1 MIIEFGDIP
10 TFVFQIFFMEYINYI
25 PIITTLFGI
34 YFFTILYNHWKRNK
48 ISTHVLW
55 WMIGVL
61 TYVAGTITESVNVLA
76 GFSIINFKAWYITG
90 ALLGG
95 APLAQGTVYLLC
107 KRKTANILTV
117 ILITIIIT
125 ASILVIL
132 SPVNTEL
139 ITGKLSGKLL
149 TWKFIRYMTPFINL
163 YAFIFLVGGAI
174 YSAVKYAKN
183 KQNRKRFTGN
193 LLIAI
198 GGLLPGI
205 GGSFTKFGYV
215 EILFVTEL
223 IGLVFIYLG
232 YKVIRSDTESSLHTN
247 QQYQIITQ

>member
-1 MIIEFGDIP
+1 MEF
-10 TFVFQIFFMEYINYI
+10 INYI

-34 YFFTILYNHWKRNK
+34 YFFSVLFNHWKRNK
-48 ISTHVLW
+48 ASTHVLW

-61 TYVAGTITESVNVLA
+61 TYVTGTITESVNVLA

-117 ILITIIIT
+117 ILVTIIIT
-125 ASILVIL
+125 ASVLVIL

-149 TWKFIRYMTPFINL
+149 GWKFIRYMTPFINL

-174 YSAVKYAKN
+174 YSAIKYAKN

-215 EILFVTEL
+215 EVLFVTEL

-232 YKVIRSDTESSLHTN
+232 YKVIRSDGEASLHSN
-247 QQYQIITQ
+247 QQYKLQIQ

>member
-1 MIIEFGDIP
+1 MEF
-10 TFVFQIFFMEYINYI
+10 INYI

-34 YFFTILYNHWKRNK
+34 YFFSVLFSHWKRNK
-48 ISTHVLW
+48 ASTHVLW

-117 ILITIIIT
+117 ILVTIIIT
-125 ASILVIL
+125 ASVLVIL
-132 SPVNTEL
+132 SPVNTQL
-139 ITGKLSGKLL
+139 ITGRLSGKLL
-149 TWKFIRYMTPFINL
+149 GWKFIRYMTPFINL

-174 YSAVKYAKN
+174 YSAIKYAKN

-215 EILFVTEL
+215 EVLFVTEL

-232 YKVIRSDTESSLHTN
+232 YKVIRSDSEASLHSN
-247 QQYQIITQ
+247 QQYKLQIQ

>member
-1 MIIEFGDIP
+1 MEF
-10 TFVFQIFFMEYINYI
+10 INYI
-25 PIITTLFGI
+25 PIITTLFGV
-34 YFFTILYNHWKRNK
+34 YFFSVLFDHWKTNK
-48 ISTHVLW
+48 ASTHVLW

-61 TYVAGTITESVNVLA
+61 AYVAGTITESINVLA

-107 KRKTANILTV
+107 KRKTANLLTV
-117 ILITIIIT
+117 ILVTIIIT

-132 SPVNTEL
+132 SPVNTGL

-149 TWKFIRYMTPFINL
+149 GWTFIRFITPFINL

-215 EILFVTEL
+215 EVLFVTEL

-232 YKVIRSDTESSLHTN
+232 YKVIRSDKQASLYSS
-247 QQYQIITQ
+247 QQYQLSV

>member
-1 MIIEFGDIP
+1 MEF
-10 TFVFQIFFMEYINYI
+10 INYI

-34 YFFTILYNHWKRNK
+34 YFFAVLYSHWKKNK
-48 ISTHVLW
+48 KSTHVLW
-55 WMIGVL
+55 WMIGVF

-76 GFSIINFKAWYITG
+76 GFSIANFKLWYITG

-107 KRKTANILTV
+107 KRKTANILTI
-117 ILITIIIT
+117 ILITVIIST
-125 ASILVIL
+125 SILVML
-132 SPVNTEL
+132 SPVNDEL

-149 TWKFIRYMTPFINL
+149 GWTFIRFITPFINL

-174 YSAVKYAKN
+174 YSALKYAKN
-183 KQNRKRFTGN
+183 TQLRKRFTGN

-215 EILFVTEL
+215 EVLFITEL
-223 IGLVFIYLG
+223 IGLVFIYVG
-232 YKVIRSDTESSLHTN
+232 YKVIRSDRETSLHAN
-247 QQYQIITQ
+247 QQYRLSV

>member
-1 MIIEFGDIP
+1 MEF
-10 TFVFQIFFMEYINYI
+10 INYI

-34 YFFTILYNHWKRNK
+34 YFFFILFDHWKTNK
-48 ISTHVLW
+48 TSTHVLW

-107 KRKTANILTV
+107 KKKTANMLTIILATV
-117 ILITIIIT
+117 IIG

-132 SPVNTEL
+132 SPVKTEM

-149 TWKFIRYMTPFINL
+149 GWTFIRYMTPFINL

-174 YSAVKYAKN
+174 YSAVKYARNPQFK
-183 KQNRKRFTGN
+183 KRFSGN

-215 EILFVTEL
+215 EVLFVTEL
-223 IGLVFIYLG
+223 IGLIFIYLG
-232 YKVIRSDTESSLHTN
+232 YKVIRSDNSVSLHGS
-247 QQYQIITQ
+247 QQHDIQLQSKQAFIGNKEYTI

>member
-1 MIIEFGDIP
+1 MEF
-10 TFVFQIFFMEYINYI
+10 INYI
-25 PIITTLFGI
+25 PILTTLFGI
-34 YFFTILYNHWKRNK
+34 YFFIVLYSHWKQNK
-48 ISTHVLW
+48 SSQHVFW

-76 GFSIINFKAWYITG
+76 GFSVANFKAWYITG

-107 KRKTANILTV
+107 KKKTANILAV
-117 ILITIIIT
+117 ILITVIIS
-125 ASILVIL
+125 AAVLVAL
-132 SPVNTEL
+132 SPINTEL

-149 TWKFIRYMTPFINL
+149 GWKFIRYMTPFINL

-174 YSAVKYAKN
+174 YSAIKYAKT
-183 KQNRKRFTGN
+183 KHQGKRFTGN

-205 GGSFTKFGYV
+205 GGSFSKFGYV
-215 EILFVTEL
+215 EVLFVTEL

-232 YKVIRSDTESSLHTN
+232 YKAIRSDSERSLHFN
-247 QQYQIITQ
+247 QQYQLST